1 MALPVSGFKSTE
13 TFRQQYNLS
22 TFIQVL
28 AAAILP
34 RLIPLF
40 KLVYNTHVKTLD
52 IIWTK

>member
-22 TFIQVL
+22 TFIL
-28 AAAILP
+28 PAAILP